1 MDTPID
7 PDTGASSVHVYTHV
21 LPESVDRA
29 FWSAC
34 ITLTLGILGSS
45 VLPVPFAWSRVG
57 MVPGLALS
65 FVVALANS
73 YTGTL
78 ILKAAGYL
86 GTTTYEGV
94 CMAAIGKR
102 SKRVAQLSLIAL
114 LFGTLAGDA
123 ALLADTGV
131 LSIEDIAGDSAPSW
145 LLGSGRYPML
155 LLIGCLVVP
164 LSLCR
169 RMRSLERAALAGVFL
184 VLALAAVVVESAI
197 RAKFPAIA
205 SGEFPIWTISQGRVD
220 DQLPEAAAILS
231 FAFYTQPMLLPLLSE
246 MPPGKAGLDATCKA
260 VQVVT
265 VGIAFVFYAVIGIF
279 GAARWG
285 TDTQGDIL
293 VNSWL
298 PGRQAGFLDAGM
310 AVYLSIS
317 MAPMAITMRYL
328 LDAVASEDGEL
339 TPNSRFLWVREVGF
353 TLVGIVSAT
362 SVALIWPDSAEKLFA
377 VTGATAVCLVS
388 FILPVSVHL
397 SLFFSKNRKRW
408 TTGSDYEAWLLED
421 ASLME
426 ANFERISR
434 RNSSV
439 YPALGLD
446 DGEQEAHD
454 EQEEQL
460 SRPGT
465 NRVINPEVAAIRV
478 SGHAMKNTYPHISHL
493 QRRPWWQKVG
503 LFLWHVAVP
512 VFVATFGLVASASAL
527 LVSLRSLSRGK

>member
-1 MDTPID
+1 MDAPVD
-7 PDTGASSVHVYTHV
+7 PDTGASAVHVYTHV
-21 LPESVDRA
+21 LPESADRA

-45 VLPVPFAWSRVG
+45 VLPVPFAWSRAG
-57 MVPGLALS
+57 IVPGLALS
-65 FVVALANS
+65 FIVGLANS

-86 GTTTYEGV
+86 GTTTYEGI
-94 CMAAIGKR
+94 CMAAIGKS
-102 SKRVAQLSLIAL
+102 SKRIAQLSLIAL

-131 LSIEDIAGDSAPSW
+131 LTIEDIAGSSAPSW

-155 LLIGCLVVP
+155 LLIIFLVVP

-184 VLALAAVVVESAI
+184 VLMLAIVVVKSAVG
-197 RAKFPAIA
+197 AGFPAIA
-205 SGEFPIWTISQGRVD
+205 SGELPVWSTSKGGID
-220 DQLPEAAAILS
+220 NQLPESAAILS

-246 MPPGKAGLDATCKA
+246 MPPGRAGLDATCKA

-279 GAARWG
+279 GASRWG
-285 TDTQGDIL
+285 LHTQGDVL

-298 PGRQAGFLDAGM
+298 PSRQAGILDAGM

-328 LDAVASEDGEL
+328 LDAFASEDGEL
-339 TPNSRFLWVREVGF
+339 MSRSRFLWAREVGL
-353 TLVGIVSAT
+353 TLFGIISAT

-377 VTGATAVCLVS
+377 ATGATAVCLVS
-388 FILPVSVHL
+388 YILPVSVHL
-397 SLFFSKNRKRW
+397 SLYFSKRRKRRA
-408 TTGSDYEAWLLED
+408 TGSDFEAWLLED
-421 ASLME
+421 AALME
-426 ANFERISR
+426 ADPQQMVR

-439 YPALGLD
+439 YPASGVDEGIGL
-446 DGEQEAHD
+446 AHG
-454 EQEEQL
+454 EQEEQHAGSDADVTGQGMGRA
-460 SRPGT
+460 SR
-465 NRVINPEVAAIRV
+465 
-478 SGHAMKNTYPHISHL
+478 SQYSYPHISHL
-493 QRRPWWQKVG
+493 EKRPWWQKLG
-503 LFLWHVAVP
+503 IFMWHVAVP
-512 VFVATFGLVASASAL
+512 VIVGTFGLVASASAL
-527 LVSLRSLSRGK
+527 LVSLKSCPGE